1 MMCTQTKLCIHVDPN
16 DVTAPPQQY
25 LHALADQ
32 SYTLQCSSIIQGHF
46 IAWLRNTVILSPGQS
61 LTISSVQLS
70 DEGTYKC
77 RISVMGA
84 SITKPIQ
91 LNVIG
96 IL

>member
-1 MMCTQTKLCIHVDPN
+1 MMCTPKLCIHVDPN

-25 LHALADQ
+25 THALADQ

-46 IAWLRNTVILSPGQS
+46 IAWLRHTVILSPGQP

-70 DEGTYKC
+70 DEGTYEC
-77 RISVMGA
+77 CVSVMGA